1 MYILLS
7 FVLMIFAVIG
17 TTYQIGSFAIYV
29 LLALAFI
36 LLSAHVLN
44 HVPKRENITEK

>member
-7 FVLMIFAVIG
+7 FALMIFALIG
-17 TTYQIGSFAIYV
+17 ATYNIGSYAIYV
-29 LLALAFI
+29 ILALAFI

-44 HVPKRENITEK
+44 HVPKREDIAEK